1 MTGCEA
7 IQRDFSEY
15 LDGRLNGRVMQRIAA
30 HLAGCRGCDQEFA
43 ALRRVQASLASLGP
57 VPEPKDLLLRIRVKV
72 SQERARSQRSLIEGW
87 KLAWKN
93 TVGPFV
99 LQASAGLASAVLLM
113 GTVVVLATMFAQPET
128 AQASQDE
135 PLGNPTAPRLVSLST
150 GVGISEIGGD
160 SGPVV
165 VEAYVNNE
173 GKMYDYR
180 IVSGPADA
188 NTRAQIEN
196 LLLNSRFEAAKFF
209 GQPVRGLA
217 VLSFSGISCEGI
229 AGARKWE
236 QEREASA
243 GTFLPAGL
251 CLCT

>member
-7 IQRDFSEY
+7 IQKEFSEY
-15 LDGRLNGRVMQRIAA
+15 LDGRLNGREMQIIAA
-30 HLAGCRGCDQEFA
+30 HLEGCGGCDEEFA
-43 ALRRVQASLASLGP
+43 ELRSAHVSLASLGA
-57 VPEPKDLLLRIRVKV
+57 VPAPKDLLLRVRVRV
-72 SQERARSQRSLIEGW
+72 SQERARSQRNLFNSW
-87 KLAWKN
+87 SVAWKN

-99 LQASAGLASAVLLM
+99 LQASAGFASAVLLL
-113 GTVVVLATMFAQPET
+113 GTVIVLATMFAQPEA

-135 PLGNPTAPRLVSLST
+135 PLGNPTAPRLLSLST
-150 GVGISEIGGD
+150 GVGRSELGD
-160 SGPVV
+160 GSGPVV

-180 IVSGPADA
+180 IVSGPTDA

-217 VLSFSGISCEGI
+217 VLSFSGISVRG
-229 AGARKWE
+229 
-236 QEREASA
+236 
-243 GTFLPAGL
+243 
-251 CLCT
+251 